1 MSQADHP
8 RRVHPKQLGPP
19 EVSADHC
26 RRTVTPVQGIAS
38 QGAPRKHT
46 AAVPLARG
54 VETCYI
60 DGGGAGHA
68 GLKLLLRRKLGNGEL
83 PVIGSRQCRI
93 MSYSATLPSWPDAA
107 LGARSPPCAG
117 KTLTHRSSSNLGG
130 RD

>member
-1 MSQADHP
+1 MSEPYH
-8 RRVHPKQLGPP
+8 
-19 EVSADHC
+19 
-26 RRTVTPVQGIAS
+26 
-38 QGAPRKHT
+38 HT

-130 RD
+130 YD